1 VRIALTKQPE
11 LSGHARLNIFEGSD
25 RDLHGIVTATIV
37 TCIEIEIGD
46 VESGEEKT
54 PEVLDLACS
63 ADGYEQYQT
72 SV

>member
-1 VRIALTKQPE
+1 M
-11 LSGHARLNIFEGSD
+11 
-25 RDLHGIVTATIV
+25 IV

-72 SV
+72 SVQRNRRRRRSHSPPSGTLRVAATWCTS